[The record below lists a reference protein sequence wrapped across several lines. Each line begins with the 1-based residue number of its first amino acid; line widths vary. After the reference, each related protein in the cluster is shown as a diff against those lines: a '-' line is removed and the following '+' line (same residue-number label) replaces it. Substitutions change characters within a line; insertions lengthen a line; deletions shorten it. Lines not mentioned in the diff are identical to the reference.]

1 MSLVK
6 QSFAAGN
13 RGQAFVETLLFLPM
27 LFLALT
33 AVIFFARFGVLS
45 ERAESAVRYGDLV
58 SFRGGNAYS
67 VSAIGY
73 LLNQAVFG
81 NSQSQLLGL
90 CLAPATG
97 TVTPNPTQSGVQGDI
112 LAALSQTQIVN
123 PNATAAPSPQ
133 AFFRP
138 DGVVQPN
145 CGPGSVDLNGDM
157 PNGNSA
163 YTYPAGNLPL
173 SVDTFSIT
181 AEVGLSE
188 NFMGT
193 PFAATCTLSSGS
205 ACSSTTANMAFI
217 NVAAPTTLIA
227 CVPGINIVLTI
238 MNPAATTKPACN

>member
-1 MSLVK
+1 MK
-6 QSFAAGN
+6 RSFIRDDG
-13 RGQAFVETLLFLPM
+13 GQAFVETMLFLPM

-33 AVIFFARFGVLS
+33 AVIFFARMGVLS

-58 SFRGGNAYS
+58 SFRGGDAYS
-67 VSAIGY
+67 VAAIGY
-73 LLNQAVFG
+73 LLNQTVFG

-90 CLAPATG
+90 CLAPSSG
-97 TVTPNPTQSGVQGDI
+97 TTTPNPTQSGVQGDI
-112 LAALSQTQIVN
+112 LAALSQTQVVN
-123 PNATAAPSPQ
+123 PNATSAPSPQ

-138 DGVVQPN
+138 DGVVQAN
-145 CGPGSVDLNGDM
+145 CAPGSVDLNGDI
-157 PNGNSA
+157 PNGNSS
-163 YTYPAGNLPL
+163 YTYPTGNLPL
-173 SVDTFSIT
+173 SVDSFSIT

-193 PFAATCTLSSGS
+193 PFAATCTLASGS
-205 ACSSTTANMAFI
+205 PCSKTTANMAFV